1 MANLARIVYNGKVV
15 DFTYSQSAPYEDFPF
30 EGNFN
35 DMTSNDGTGQTF
47 LLSKNKPLKMAWQR
61 LTDTFYKANLPMW
74 SWMQAGQEFA
84 YLFDNT
90 VKPVARGI
98 ASVSGTTVT
107 MQGTTNDLEDI
118 HYGNGM
124 FMIVGDAGTIL
135 TSRDGITWTTQTSG
149 VATNLYDSMY
159 ISSISLHIVVGA
171 GGVILTSPDAITWTA
186 RTSGVATDL
195 WGLETNTTGSIIVA
209 CGAGGVILTSTNGI
223 TWTSRT
229 SGVIAT
235 LNDATWGASKF
246 VVVGASGTV
255 LTSADGITWA
265 DHTAT
270 SGTTNILRD
279 VAHDTVDFVAV
290 GASGTIISSTDGIT
304 WTVRTS
310 GTTQA
315 LRGVNWCLG
324 QYVAVGANGVILTST
339 DGITWTARTSNT
351 TIAFR
356 DSATDGKRIVVVGLT
371 GMITSSYDGIIWG
384 TVAVGD
390 VLYFRTTGFYEE
402 FLTVATVTNGAVFT
416 VTTTP
421 VWSYTS
427 GAFLSTEKHYPK
439 CVLNPKGLSWKHNA
453 GILTHDLTI
462 SAKVRI

>member
-1 MANLARIVYNGKVV
+1 MANLARIAYNGRVV
-15 DFTYSQSAPYEDFPF
+15 DFDRSQILPYEDFPF

-90 VKPVARGI
+90 VKPIARGI

-107 MQGTTNDLEDI
+107 MQGTTNDLEDV
-118 HYGNGM
+118 HYGGGM

-135 TSRDGITWTTQTSG
+135 TSKDGITWTTQTSG
-149 VATNLYDSMY
+149 VATNLHDSMY
-159 ISSISLHIVVGA
+159 ISSISLHIAVGA
-171 GGVILTSPDAITWTA
+171 GGVILTSPDGMTWTA

-195 WGLETNTTGSIIVA
+195 WGIETNTTGSIVVV
-209 CGAGGVILTSTNGI
+209 CGAS
-223 TWTSRT
+223 
-229 SGVIAT
+229 
-235 LNDATWGASKF
+235 
-246 VVVGASGTV
+246 
-255 LTSADGITWA
+255 
-265 DHTAT
+265 
-270 SGTTNILRD
+270 
-279 VAHDTVDFVAV
+279 
-290 GASGTIISSTDGIT
+290 
-304 WTVRTS
+304 
-310 GTTQA
+310 
-315 LRGVNWCLG
+315 
-324 QYVAVGANGVILTST
+324 GVILTST
-339 DGITWTARTSNT
+339 DCITWTPQTSGVATLLNDMAWGASVFVVAGNAGVILTSPDGVTWTARTSNT
-351 TIAFR
+351 AENLRDVSHDTSIFAAVGANGTIITSPDGVTAWTVRTSGTAQNLRGINWCLGQHVAVGANGTVLTSTDSIAWTPHTSNTTISLR

-371 GMITSSYDGIIWG
+371 GMITSSYDGIVWG
-384 TVAVGD
+384 TVAAGD

-402 FLTVATVTNGAVFT
+402 FLTVDTVTNGAVFT

-462 SAKVRI
+462 SAKVRV

>member
-1 MANLARIVYNGKVV
+1 MANLARIAYNGKVV
-15 DFTYSQSAPYEDFPF
+15 DFAYSQSAPYEDFPF

-90 VKPVARGI
+90 VKPIARGI

-107 MQGTTNDLEDI
+107 MQGTTNDLEDV

-124 FMIVGDAGTIL
+124 FMITGDAGTIL
-135 TSRDGITWTTQTSG
+135 TSRDGITWTSQTSG
-149 VATNLYDSMY
+149 VATNLYDALYMSTL
-159 ISSISLHIVVGA
+159 SLHIVIGA
-171 GGVILTSPDAITWTA
+171 GGVILTSPDGITWTS

-195 WGLETNTTGSIIVA
+195 WGLETNATGSIIVA
-209 CGAGGVILTSTNGI
+209 AGAGGVILTSTDGI

-229 SGVIAT
+229 SGVAT
-235 LNDATWGASKF
+235 LLNDLAWGASVF
-246 VVVGASGTV
+246 VVVGNAGVV
-255 LTSADGITWA
+255 LTSPDGITWTSRTSN
-265 DHTAT
+265 TAE
-270 SGTTNILRD
+270 NLRD
-279 VAHDTVDFVAV
+279 VAHDTTIFAAV
-290 GASGTIISSTDGIT
+290 GANGAIITSPDGVT
-304 WTVRTS
+304 AWTVRTS
-310 GTTQA
+310 GTAQA
-315 LRGVNWCLG
+315 LRGVNWCLN
-324 QYVAVGANGVILTST
+324 QYIAVGANGVILTST
-339 DGITWTARTSNT
+339 DAITWTSRTSGT

-356 DSATDGKRIVVVGLT
+356 DSATDGKRIVTVGLT
-371 GMITSSYDGIIWG
+371 GMITSSYDAILWG
-384 TVAVGD
+384 TVQAGD

-402 FLTVATVTNGAVFT
+402 FLTVNTVTNGAVFT

-421 VWSYTS
+421 IWSYTS

-439 CVLNPKGLSWKHNA
+439 CVLQPKGLSWKHNA